1 MGMSDEKDTSAVHI
15 SAFERKTKRV
25 FDESVA
31 GLDAATRSRLTQARY
46 RALEERRPKRSRGWG
61 FTLVPAGTLAATA
74 LVAWFML
81 PQGPV
86 GLQVTSFDDLEVL
99 LAEEDLEMLGE
110 DLEFYGWLE
119 EQPEFASADDGIG

>member
-1 MGMSDEKDTSAVHI
+1 MSDEKDTSAVEHI
-15 SAFERKTKRV
+15 SAFERKTKQV

-46 RALEERRPKRSRGWG
+46 RALEERKSTRSRRWG

-74 LVAWFML
+74 LLAWFML
-81 PQGPV
+81 PLGPV
-86 GLQVTSFDDLEVL
+86 DLQVTSVDDLEIL

-119 EQPEFASADDGIG
+119 EQPEFANADDGIG

>member
-1 MGMSDEKDTSAVHI
+1 MSDEKDV

-46 RALEERRPKRSRGWG
+46 RALEELKPARSRALS

-74 LVAWFML
+74 LVVWFMVQ
-81 PQGPV
+81 PPV
-86 GLQVTSFDDLEVL
+86 DDGLQVTSVDDLEIL
-99 LAEEDLEMLGE
+99 LAEEDLEMLDE

-119 EQPEFASADDGIG
+119 EQPEFAGADNSVG

>member
-1 MGMSDEKDTSAVHI
+1 MSDEKDI

-74 LVAWFML
+74 LLAWFML

-86 GLQVTSFDDLEVL
+86 DLQVTSVDDLEIL

-119 EQPEFASADDGIG
+119 EQPEFANADDGIG

>member
-1 MGMSDEKDTSAVHI
+1 MSDEKDV

-46 RALEERRPKRSRGWG
+46 RALEELKPARSRALS

-74 LVAWFML
+74 LVVWFMVQ
-81 PQGPV
+81 PPV
-86 GLQVTSFDDLEVL
+86 DDGLQVTSVDDLEIL
-99 LAEEDLEMLGE
+99 LAEEDLEMLDE

-119 EQPEFASADDGIG
+119 EQPEFANAGNGIG

>member
-1 MGMSDEKDTSAVHI
+1 MSDEKDM
-15 SAFERKTKRV
+15 SAFERETKRV

-46 RALEERRPKRSRGWG
+46 RALEELKPQRSRRLW

-74 LVAWFML
+74 LLAWVIVQPRVVVDEGLRVAS
-81 PQGPV
+81 V
-86 GLQVTSFDDLEVL
+86 DDLEIL
-99 LAEEDLEMLGE
+99 LAEEDLEMLDE

-119 EQPEFASADDGIG
+119 EQPEFASAGDGIG

>member
-1 MGMSDEKDTSAVHI
+1 MDMSDEKDI

-46 RALEERRPKRSRGWG
+46 RALEERKSTRSRGWG

-74 LVAWFML
+74 LLAWFML
-81 PQGPV
+81 PQGPAD
-86 GLQVTSFDDLEVL
+86 LQVTSVDDLEIL

-119 EQPEFASADDGIG
+119 EQPEFANADDGIG

>member
-1 MGMSDEKDTSAVHI
+1 MSDEKDI
-15 SAFERKTKRV
+15 SAFERETKRV

-74 LVAWFML
+74 LLAWFIVVRS
-81 PQGPV
+81 GPDV
-86 GLQVTSFDDLEVL
+86 GLQQVTSVDDLEIL
-99 LAEEDLEMLGE
+99 LAEEDLEMLDE

-119 EQPEFASADDGIG
+119 EQPEFANADDGVG